1 MIAELVEKAEQNC
14 KEFPYYDMAHISNA
28 IANKS
33 NINLQHN
40 AALFTQNNIWLHY
53 LVNQEHFTETNEKAT
68 ALINEENIVEHT
80 FNVAPIVTEQVENNI
95 KSVENVIVTEDST
108 VKKEE
113 LVPIEPY
120 YTVDYFA
127 AQGVK
132 VQQSL
137 QPTDK
142 LGIQVKSFTDWLKTM
157 KKMPLTKTEEIEIKA
172 PVVDHKVVILA
183 ENSLLNTETL
193 TETMAE
199 VLVKQGK
206 INDAIKVFEKLS
218 LQDTTKSTYFAKR
231 IKDLNN

>member
-14 KEFPYYDMAHISNA
+14 KEFPYYDIAHISNA

-33 NINLQHN
+33 NINLQHQ
-40 AALFTQNNIWLHY
+40 AALFTENNIWLHY
-53 LVNQEHFTETNEKAT
+53 LINQEQFIETNEEIAT
-68 ALINEENIVEHT
+68 IESANIVENSNKAT
-80 FNVAPIVTEQVENNI
+80 SFTVENEQSI
-95 KSVENVIVTEDST
+95 VKTEEDVVIAEEVS

-113 LVPIEPY
+113 IIPIEPY

-157 KKMPLTKTEEIEIKA
+157 KKMPLIKTEEIEIKA
-172 PVVDHKVVILA
+172 PIVDHKVVILA